1 MLLSKAEA
9 IIESGGNVS
18 EAIAILNRIR
28 TERDDVKISPLPLSL
43 SRDEAREKLR
53 HERRIE
59 LA

>member
-1 MLLSKAEA
+1 MRMCYCRKRKA

-43 SRDEAREKLR
+43 SRDEAREN
-53 HERRIE
+53 
-59 LA
+59 